1 MKLRVFSQNKEEK
14 RIVFQLLS
22 EVDYSGEDLIV
33 VNYGDSDPVTNF
45 KKTLIADTLHMM
57 SSDNASVDWKTID
70 SMVAQIMNTK
80 VHMI

>member
-14 RIVFQLLS
+14 QIVFQLMH
-22 EVDYSGEDLIV
+22 EVSYVGEDLIV
-33 VNYGDSDPVTNF
+33 VNYGNSDPVTNY
-45 KKTLIADTLHMM
+45 KKSLIADTLHMM
-57 SSDNASVDWKTID
+57 ASDNKSVNWKTID